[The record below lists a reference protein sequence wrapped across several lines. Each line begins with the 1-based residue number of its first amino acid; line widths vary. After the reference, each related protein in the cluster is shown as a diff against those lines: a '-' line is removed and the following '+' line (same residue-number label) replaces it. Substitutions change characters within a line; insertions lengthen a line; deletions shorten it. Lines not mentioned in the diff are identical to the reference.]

1 MKPMTKRILVID
13 DEDGV
18 REIIQI
24 CLESMTDWEV
34 LTASS
39 GREGIEIAQSEHPD
53 VIMLDV
59 MMPYMDGP
67 TTFKQLQAIKET
79 CDIPAILL
87 TAKAQ
92 SCEQQEFLDLGVAG
106 LITKPFLPEDLVMRI
121 CEILNWNYMTNIVS
135 G

>member
-1 MKPMTKRILVID
+1 MTKRILVID

-24 CLESMTDWEV
+24 CLESMTDWKV

-67 TTFKQLQAIKET
+67 TTFKQLQAITAT
-79 CDIPAILL
+79 CDIPTILL

-121 CEILNWNYMTNIVS
+121 CEILNWNYMTYVVS

>member
-1 MKPMTKRILVID
+1 MTKRILVID

-24 CLESMTDWEV
+24 SLESTTNWEI

-39 GREGIEIAQSEHPD
+39 GREGIEIAQSQHPD
-53 VIMLDV
+53 VILLDV

-67 TTFKQLQAIKET
+67 TTFKQLRAITAT

-92 SCEQQEFLDLGVAG
+92 SCEQQEFLDLGIEG
-106 LITKPFLPEDLVMRI
+106 IITKPFLPEDLVMDI
-121 CEILNWNYMTNIVS
+121 CKILNWNYMNYMIKN
-135 G
+135 

>member
-1 MKPMTKRILVID
+1 MTKRILVID

-67 TTFKQLQAIKET
+67 TTFKQLQAITET
-79 CDIPAILL
+79 CDIPTILL

-106 LITKPFLPEDLVMRI
+106 LITKPFLPEDLVIRI
-121 CEILNWNYMTNIVS
+121 CKILNWNYMTYIVS

>member
-67 TTFKQLQAIKET
+67 TTFKQLQTIKET
-79 CDIPAILL
+79 CDIPTILL

-121 CEILNWNYMTNIVS
+121 CEILNWNYMTYIVS

>member
-1 MKPMTKRILVID
+1 MTKRILVID

-24 CLESMTDWEV
+24 CLESTTNWEI

-39 GREGIEIAQSEHPD
+39 GREGIEIAQSQHPD
-53 VIMLDV
+53 VILLDV

-67 TTFKQLQAIKET
+67 TTFKQLRAITAT
-79 CDIPAILL
+79 CDIPTILL

-106 LITKPFLPEDLVMRI
+106 IITKPFLPEDLVIDI
-121 CEILNWNYMTNIVS
+121 CKIVNWNYMNYMIES
-135 G
+135 

>member
-1 MKPMTKRILVID
+1 MTKRILVID

-24 CLESMTDWEV
+24 CLESMTNWQV

-39 GREGIEIAQSEHPD
+39 GREGIEIAQSKHPD
-53 VIMLDV
+53 VILLDV

-67 TTFKQLQAIKET
+67 TTFKQLQTITAT
-79 CDIPAILL
+79 CDIPTILL

-106 LITKPFLPEDLVMRI
+106 IITKPFLPEDLVIRV
-121 CEILNWNYMTNIVS
+121 CEILNWNYMTYIVS